1 MTAIVNVV
9 AFILVFMF
17 IVVVHE
23 LGHFLF
29 ARIFGVTVKEF
40 AIGFGPHIYRRR
52 GKRTDF
58 RINIFPLGGYV
69 RLKGEEPGEAE
80 EPDALYGV
88 AAWKRFL
95 IVLAGPL
102 FSIAAGYLLFM
113 LIIGTWGFRPIVIDD
128 VVPNSPAQRVGIS
141 AGDVVLKI
149 NGRYVFDNVDMTAVI
164 RKGQPV
170 ELELLREGRKVTVN
184 VTPEMTKEQY
194 YLHFE
199 DVQGEIGGEVLT
211 VNNVDFETY
220 VKSWK
225 REYVSVSSERGELKA
240 VLSNASITPKRYAI
254 GIYYG
259 QFSNIIAK
267 DVGPFKKSDVIT
279 SIGGLKVENSVDLID
294 AMTALSLGNGELYV
308 SLTGRKVDKVISPL
322 PEQVV
327 VTVHSRST
335 DGSTSEHTLTLAK
348 EELKK
353 ILSTPGI
360 FELAAPVFK
369 PSGLEFL
376 KLSIERTNRL
386 ALYIWRTLPG
396 IFFGR
401 NVREVTGPVG
411 MVQIIGQAVQ
421 VGLETILTI
430 VAIITI
436 NLGIFN
442 LLPLPALDGGRI
454 VFALLE
460 MVARRKINR
469 DVENL
474 IHTVGFFLLLGLLVF
489 ITFVDVAR
497 MMGR

>member
-1 MTAIVNVV
+1 MTVILNVI

-40 AIGFGPHIYRRR
+40 AIGFGPHLYRKR
-52 GKRTDF
+52 GRKTDF
-58 RINIFPLGGYV
+58 RINVFPLGGYV
-69 RLKGEEPGEAE
+69 RLKGEDPEEAE

-88 AAWKRFL
+88 SAWKRFF

-113 LIIGTWGFRPIVIDD
+113 LIIGVWGYRPIVIDD
-128 VVPNSPAQRVGIS
+128 VLPDSPAQRSGIQ
-141 AGDVVLKI
+141 AGDIVLKV
-149 NGRYVFDNVDMTAVI
+149 NGRYVFDNVDMTSII
-164 RKGQPV
+164 RRGRAL
-170 ELELLREGRKVTVN
+170 ELEVLREHRKIKVSVI
-184 VTPEMTKEQY
+184 PEMTDEQY
-194 YLHFE
+194 YIYFE
-199 DVQGEIGGEVLT
+199 DVQGEIGGKVFT
-211 VNNVDFETY
+211 INNVDFNSY
-220 VKSWK
+220 IKSWK

-240 VLSNASITPKRYAI
+240 VLSSVSVVPKRYAI

-259 QFSNIIAK
+259 QFSNVVAK
-267 DVGPFKKSDVIT
+267 DIGPFKKGDVIT
-279 SIGGLKVENSVDLID
+279 MIAGMEIDSSVDLVD
-294 AMTALSLGNGELYV
+294 ALTALSLNPGELYV
-308 SLTGRKVDKVISPL
+308 SLTGSNVERVVFPL
-322 PEQVV
+322 PNHVEIKVRSGSPKDSSKERSF
-327 VTVHSRST
+327 TV
-335 DGSTSEHTLTLAK
+335 EK
-348 EELKK
+348 EELRRL
-353 ILSTPGI
+353 LSTPGI
-360 FELAAPVFK
+360 FERVAPVLK
-369 PSGLEFL
+369 PTGIEFL
-376 KLSIERTNRL
+376 RLSIERTNRL

-396 IFFGR
+396 IFVGR
-401 NVREVTGPVG
+401 NVKEVTGPVG
-411 MVQIIGQAVQ
+411 MVQVIGQAVQ

-474 IHTVGFFLLLGLLVF
+474 IHTLGFFLLLGLLVF
-489 ITFVDVAR
+489 ITFVDVTR
-497 MMGR
+497 LMGR